1 MKAILGSYIGG
12 DNSYED
18 SCESDIKVL
27 YREDNSDEDSCES
40 NIKVLYTGETTLI
53 KTAVK
58 VILRFYIEADNSD
71 EDSCESNTKVLYK
84 GR

>member
-1 MKAILGSYIGG
+1 MKTAVKVTLRFYIGG
-12 DNSYED
+12 
-18 SCESDIKVL
+18 
-27 YREDNSDEDSCES
+27 DNSDEDSCES

-58 VILRFYIEADNSD
+58 VILRFYIRGDNSD
-71 EDSCESNTKVLYK
+71 EDSRESNMKVLYR